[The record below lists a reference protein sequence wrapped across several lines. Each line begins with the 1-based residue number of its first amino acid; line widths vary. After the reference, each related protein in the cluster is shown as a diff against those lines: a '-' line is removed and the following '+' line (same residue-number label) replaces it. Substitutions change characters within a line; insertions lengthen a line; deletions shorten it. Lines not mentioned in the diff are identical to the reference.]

1 MATVSPEPQ
10 TMDRTLAPQPK
21 LADNGCCCHCCGK
34 APGPIDAANITRDG
48 GKYIQHADGRVVE
61 YFVYGAAD
69 GDRVMLQINGS
80 MGTGWL
86 PANTELNVAKLKELN
101 VKGVSIT
108 IPGYGY
114 TSLFPKGY
122 RLGDWPKMDVEPVL
136 AAEGLAGKPL
146 AVEGTSYGAGIALAV
161 AAHFGE
167 RVSHLH
173 LHVPYINSELR
184 KELGFPLKIG
194 DDGFFDKDFAW
205 ADSCACDACCLYGAL
220 GCVYN
225 CCGVA
230 ALHDDET
237 KKMEAAA
244 PGSTAAIDR
253 DLMRG
258 ARNGANLHGLV
269 HNCVGELISKNWG
282 FDTRKIAVQNMK
294 VMVSYNMNDS
304 QTGSREMLPENPHGK
319 WLAEHFTSTATVCQ
333 VNIGGSEAK
342 GAPNQHG
349 AQMAKT
355 MNGEFVAQLLA
366 L

>member
-194 DDGFFDKDFAW
+194 DDGVQGSIHAW
-205 ADSCACDACCLYGAL
+205 QQWLQTFLNTAPPHLVTVVIEVTPGAADQ
-220 GCVYN
+220 
-225 CCGVA
+225 
-230 ALHDDET
+230 
-237 KKMEAAA
+237 
-244 PGSTAAIDR
+244 
-253 DLMRG
+253 
-258 ARNGANLHGLV
+258 
-269 HNCVGELISKNWG
+269 GESHTG
-282 FDTRKIAVQNMK
+282 FDQASRQQCFFSDAVATVKIAHLVA
-294 VMVSYNMNDS
+294 
-304 QTGSREMLPENPHGK
+304 L
-319 WLAEHFTSTATVCQ
+319 
-333 VNIGGSEAK
+333 
-342 GAPNQHG
+342 
-349 AQMAKT
+349 
-355 MNGEFVAQLLA
+355 FVEIEGTLCPP
-366 L
+366 